1 MKKQY
6 KLIGTQNYLPVF
18 IVLLLASSHS
28 LFAQSTISGKVT
40 AYETGD
46 PVEQI
51 KINNLEQNPGY

>member
-28 LFAQSTISGKVT
+28 LFAQSISGKVT

-46 PVEQI
+46 SVEQI